1 LNGSAARKHASSLFQ
16 WAVVYGY
23 LGLMEKLSAVISES
37 PSNQQTKKGISKV
50 MPNSASL
57 CCSPPLWSP
66 KLTLNLCL
74 GNGHLKV
81 LSHVLKQFPEML
93 RSYPDIDQ
101 FVFSLVATTESVD
114 TILEIS
120 SYLHERDLFH
130 LVFQTFMIGDVE
142 IVHKLIEQGKTSLFT
157 FTGEQCSEIILKCFR
172 DGFEKKKTIGSA
184 WQEELD
190 QTLSQLRISE
200 VTMKEVRKKETVEKN
215 FTANKLEILKMV
227 MDNDLF
233 QKISM
238 NQIVPSVGPVATY
251 KFYIDNL
258 KGSPV
263 DFAFALCTSAKNQ
276 TDYEIFDYLFTSGK
290 CHPNV
295 KNRFG
300 NGLVY
305 TAFINGNSK
314 LLTILL
320 NAKADPN
327 IYVNNNN
334 DSLFNLALHSTFYL
348 KQQGEGIKEELL
360 LPCLKVLVQFKD
372 IKYPPFNELLNF
384 PCFLPSP
391 LLLPI
396 GVPLELADNDGM
408 TILQRSINYNEDMSD
423 VLNVINHPE
432 CTATVINYS
441 ATFDDSIPSYLPAL
455 ALLLAFEERP
465 SEEEDQFLVDA
476 LIKGG
481 ADVDEALRAIKK
493 FDYSMSEEFSEEVA
507 MKRIK
512 PLLLKYTSTKSKTAK
527 PSSSNSK
534 SGAETTVAPSTGFSF
549 SFGDSNF
556 GVSSASKTEEKQ
568 SAFSFTIEDLEKSS
582 KGINVTSG
590 FTFGD
595 SNTAFSFLG
604 EKK

>member
-1 LNGSAARKHASSLFQ
+1 
-16 WAVVYGY
+16 
-23 LGLMEKLSAVISES
+23 
-37 PSNQQTKKGISKV
+37 
-50 MPNSASL
+50 
-57 CCSPPLWSP
+57 
-66 KLTLNLCL
+66 
-74 GNGHLKV
+74 
-81 LSHVLKQFPEML
+81 
-93 RSYPDIDQ
+93 
-101 FVFSLVATTESVD
+101 
-114 TILEIS
+114 
-120 SYLHERDLFH
+120 
-130 LVFQTFMIGDVE
+130 
-142 IVHKLIEQGKTSLFT
+142 
-157 FTGEQCSEIILKCFR
+157 
-172 DGFEKKKTIGSA
+172 
-184 WQEELD
+184 
-190 QTLSQLRISE
+190 
-200 VTMKEVRKKETVEKN
+200 MKEVRKKETVEKN

-251 KFYIDNL
+251 KFFVDNL

-276 TDYEIFDYLFTSGK
+276 TDYEIFEYLFTSGK

-314 LLTILL
+314 LLSILL

-334 DSLFNLALHSTFYL
+334 DSLFNLALHSTLYL

-372 IKYPPFNELLNF
+372 IKCPPFNELLNF
-384 PCFLPSP
+384 PCFLASP
-391 LLLPI
+391 LLLSI
-396 GVPLELADNDGM
+396 GVPLDLADNDGM
-408 TILQRSINYNEDMSD
+408 TILQRSINYGEDMAD

-441 ATFDDSIPSYLPAL
+441 TTFDDTIPSYMPAL

-481 ADVDEALRAIKK
+481 ADVDEALKAIKK
-493 FDYSMSEEFSEEVA
+493 FDYSMSDDFSEEVA

-512 PLLLKYTSTKSKTAK
+512 PLLLKYPSTKSKTATK
-527 PSSSNSK
+527 PSTSTK
-534 SGAETTVAPSTGFSF
+534 SGTEPETTITPSSTGFSF
-549 SFGDSNF
+549 SFGDTNF
-556 GVSSASKTEEKQ
+556 GAPSASKTEEKK

-582 KGINVTSG
+582 KGSNVTSG

-595 SNTAFSFLG
+595 SNAFSFLG